1 VTEVLVTNDDG
12 IRSPG
17 LHALARR
24 LADDGHH
31 VRVVAPD
38 HDSSGASASIGILP
52 ADRRLPAPV
61 VELPELEGIEARTV
75 PGPPGLAVLAARAG
89 AFGPPPDLV
98 VSGINSG
105 SNTGQLVLHSG
116 TVGAALTAQNFG
128 GLGLAVS
135 LEAADQ
141 WYWDTAT
148 SIAADVVRWMLHAVP
163 PRTVINLNVPGRPL
177 SEVLGLRAARLAP
190 IGQVQ
195 VASTSISLDD
205 LQTVFEASRGDA
217 PADSDTALLAAGFAT
232 HTPLRGVAETSLE
245 PTEALPEALH
255 IERKLQAVP
264 QS

>member
-1 VTEVLVTNDDG
+1 VTVLVTNDDG
-12 IRSPG
+12 IQSPG

-24 LADDGHH
+24 LADDGHQ
-31 VRVVAPD
+31 VLVVAPD
-38 HDSSGASASIGILP
+38 HDSSGASASIGRLP
-52 ADRRLPAPV
+52 ADRRLPAPI
-61 VELPELEGIEARTV
+61 VELPELAGIEARTV

-89 AFGPPPDLV
+89 AFGPPPHVV

-135 LEAADQ
+135 LEAADR
-141 WYWDTAT
+141 WYWDTAAT
-148 SIAADVVRWMLHAVP
+148 IASEVLRWMLQAVP

-177 SEVLGLRAARLAP
+177 ARVMGLRAARLAP

-195 VASTSISLDD
+195 VASAPGVLDD
-205 LQTVFEASRGDA
+205 LQTVFEAGRDDA

-232 HTPLRGVAETSLE
+232 HTPLRGVAEASLE
-245 PTEALPEALH
+245 PSEQLAEDIH
-255 IERKLQAVP
+255 IERKLQTVP
-264 QS
+264 HT